1 MFQLNR
7 LKKERQDGG
16 GDSETRKSGS
26 EKKASPQKKLNA
38 AALRVQKDLS
48 EITMPDT
55 CKLFFPNYDDYLKFY
70 LAVMPDEGFY
80 KGGRIIFS
88 FTIPSD
94 YPIAPP
100 KIKCVTIPYHPNID
114 LEGNVCLNIL
124 REDWKPVLSISS
136 VMYGLQ
142 FLLLEPNPDDP
153 LNEDAAECLKTNRK
167 LFQDYVTRS
176 MHGGTVDSVKFNPYY
191 NFPFDQNRLWG

>member
-7 LKKERQDGG
+7 AKKDGR
-16 GDSETRKSGS
+16 GDGESQKSAGS
-26 EKKASPQKKLNA
+26 KKKPNA
-38 AALRVQKDLS
+38 AALRIQKDLS
-48 EITMPDT
+48 EITMPET
-55 CKLFFPNYDDYLKFY
+55 CELFFPNFEDYLKFY

-88 FTIPSD
+88 FAIPLD

-100 KIKCVTIPYHPNID
+100 KIKCVTVPYHPNID

-124 REDWKPVLSISS
+124 REDWKPVLSVSS
-136 VMYGLQ
+136 IMYGLQ

-153 LNEDAAECLKTNRK
+153 LNEHAAECLKSDRRM
-167 LFQDYVTRS
+167 FQENVTRS
-176 MHGGTVDSVKFNPYY
+176 MHGGYVQSVKFHPYY
-191 NFPFDQNRLWG
+191 NYPYDQNRLWG